1 MPISR
6 PVAGGDRG
14 SGAHSET
21 KENEKM
27 KRKRKIEESR
37 KKLSAAVPVGSL
49 HVRGTRVLER
59 RETRLSQGAS

>member
-6 PVAGGDRG
+6 PVARGDRG

-27 KRKRKIEESR
+27 KRKRKIEESG
-37 KKLSAAVPVGSL
+37 KKLSAVPVGSL

>member
-6 PVAGGDRG
+6 PVARGDRG

-27 KRKRKIEESR
+27 KRKRKIEERR
-37 KKLSAAVPVGSL
+37 KKLSAVPVGSL
-49 HVRGTRVLER
+49 HVGGTRVLER